1 MRMKNYEWSGRF
13 IDSDDQDIL
22 TKICWPRYANRVHMS
37 RFALSLHAFV
47 QLISNCHQGGTS
59 WSSPPF
65 LILTLILFQIKYAV
79 SGIGFLDFLSPERF
93 QRTIHRP
100 CFHLTKDQARLARNF
115 KLHIKNVSDVY
126 WFSQIC
132 APRKDANKSSF
143 EDYNILTGN
152 INIFL
157 ETLSNFIILYWRPC
171 LIWANCH
178 WLVSLL
184 PIINF

>member
-1 MRMKNYEWSGRF
+1 MP
-13 IDSDDQDIL
+13 
-22 TKICWPRYANRVHMS
+22 TKICWPRYANRVHRS

-157 ETLSNFIILYWRPC
+157 ETLSNFIILAALSDLGQLSLAC
-171 LIWANCH
+171 
-178 WLVSLL
+178 VSIAYYQFLT
-184 PIINF
+184 FSYSY